1 MIKIDPRKLAW
12 TLLGLAILYGGY
24 DWWIHRPLQQPPGIL
39 VAESPQQTVLQ
50 QAQPWTHKDY
60 LIKPLAQYQL
70 QARVLGRETYRFDAT
85 ADLSPLDLALGWGPL
100 SDSAVLEQIEFSQS
114 SRWLSWR
121 FEMPPVP
128 PAEIA
133 RNVANVHVIPAN
145 PRIERLLDKVRP
157 GQIAEL
163 SGYLV
168 EVRRDGVGSPWASSL
183 SRDDT
188 GKGACEIMWVE
199 HLRLL

>member
-1 MIKIDPRKLAW
+1 
-12 TLLGLAILYGGY
+12 
-24 DWWIHRPLQQPPGIL
+24 
-39 VAESPQQTVLQ
+39 VLQ